1 MTSKYPSHPK
11 RKQFFVDKKHHYL
24 FQLYGAKAR
33 YNGEYMAEI
42 YIKTKDFPVLFFLI
56 DKGLDIN
63 ESIEELFINSLI
75 QNKHVSQ
82 IIKSIKKQI
91 YSLSSVFEIII
102 FFRSLNK
109 LNEKYFVK
117 LFNIIQNKK
126 IDPEKN
132 YGLSLEK
139 LQLLHKLFK
148 IDNKELVLNFFKGC
162 IMNYD
167 FKLQEKNFIDGIKL
181 YLENKFII
189 GDLKLLHDIVKKMLS
204 HKNFFELG
212 FGLCEHNYE
221 QIDFHILLSA
231 NTDSYK

>member
-82 IIKSIKKQI
+82 IIKSIDWQKNNNNNRLYEAKILQKTNPENYTPIFLINKSHMVYDKKQPANK
-91 YSLSSVFEIII
+91 II
-102 FFRSLNK
+102 
-109 LNEKYFVK
+109 KYII
-117 LFNIIQNKK
+117 NIISEYNKK
-126 IDPEKN
+126 
-132 YGLSLEK
+132 
-139 LQLLHKLFK
+139 FK
-148 IDNKELVLNFFKGC
+148 
-162 IMNYD
+162 
-167 FKLQEKNFIDGIKL
+167 
-181 YLENKFII
+181 
-189 GDLKLLHDIVKKMLS
+189 
-204 HKNFFELG
+204 
-212 FGLCEHNYE
+212 
-221 QIDFHILLSA
+221 
-231 NTDSYK
+231 